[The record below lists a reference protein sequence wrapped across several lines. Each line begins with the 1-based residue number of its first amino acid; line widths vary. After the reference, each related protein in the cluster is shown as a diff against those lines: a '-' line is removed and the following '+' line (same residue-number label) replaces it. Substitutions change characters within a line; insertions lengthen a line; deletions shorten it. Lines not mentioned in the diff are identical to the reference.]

1 MQVESLVF
9 CDEAHADASGD
20 DRGEIL
26 LHVRGDVV
34 YMDEESSVGPGQGL
48 RGEL

>member
-1 MQVESLVF
+1 MF

-20 DRGEIL
+20 DRGEL
-26 LHVRGDVV
+26 LRMRGNVV
-34 YMDEESSVGPGQGL
+34 YVDEESSVGPVQGF

>member
-1 MQVESLVF
+1 MC

-20 DRGEIL
+20 DRGEL
-26 LHVRGDVV
+26 LRVRGDVV
-34 YMDEESSVGPGQGL
+34 YIDEESSVGPGQGL

>member
-1 MQVESLVF
+1 MF

-20 DRGEIL
+20 DRGEEL

-34 YMDEESSVGPGQGL
+34 YMDEVSSVGPGQGL